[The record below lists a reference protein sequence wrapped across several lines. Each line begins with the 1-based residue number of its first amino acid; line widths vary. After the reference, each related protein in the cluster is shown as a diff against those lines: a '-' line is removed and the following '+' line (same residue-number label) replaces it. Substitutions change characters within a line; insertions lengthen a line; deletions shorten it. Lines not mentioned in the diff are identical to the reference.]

1 MEGFQN
7 RIKYLVLK
15 VAMCLILFGVLVTSG
30 HAQLGTP
37 PNIIVQ
43 PLGLSVQKG
52 GTAVITTT
60 AVSLTTPTFK
70 WLFNGKKIKDDNA
83 TVINVVVPLVG
94 TVSTL
99 TLKEVASQDAGNFSV
114 QVVNAAGS
122 VTSSNAT
129 MIVLASTISSFGMVA
144 NGFKLQLSGPTGSNI
159 VIQASTDLNNWTS
172 ISTNL
177 ASAGGIAYTDTAAQF
192 LPFRYYRAIIK

>member
-1 MEGFQN
+1 
-7 RIKYLVLK
+7 
-15 VAMCLILFGVLVTSG
+15 
-30 HAQLGTP
+30 
-37 PNIIVQ
+37 
-43 PLGLSVQKG
+43 
-52 GTAVITTT
+52 
-60 AVSLTTPTFK
+60 
-70 WLFNGKKIKDDNA
+70 
-83 TVINVVVPLVG
+83 VINVVVPLVG

-99 TLKEVASQDAGNFSV
+99 TLKEVASEDAGNFSV
-114 QVVNAAGS
+114 QVVNAVGS

-177 ASAGGIAYTDTAAQF
+177 ASAGGISYTDTAAQF